1 MSKKALPPPSAALD
15 FNPLRVQLERLRNE
29 MTSDACLASLKN
41 IQVHECYRQS
51 AENLLQYLCLR
62 RHDLRELQA
71 QLAEIG
77 LSSLGRAEAAILAA
91 VTSVMGVLQRL
102 EEPNTQEP
110 KARDRGLHE
119 GERLL
124 AAHAD
129 ALFGK
134 ARGTRSVR
142 IMVTLPSEA
151 AHNRDLIE
159 ALIKEGM
166 DCARINCAHDDPD
179 SWRAMIEHVRAAE
192 KALGLKCKVAL
203 DLAGP
208 KLRTGP
214 IATAPSVKKVRP
226 TRDCYGHVISPAHV
240 RITWTNA
247 AINESDTDA
256 CFLVTSDKA
265 LAVRAGDTL
274 RLRDAR
280 GSKRKMKVIASD
292 EEGCLAELK
301 KTAYFTDGMQI
312 KQRRA
317 SKTHGRMRLTE
328 LPPREQHLT
337 LRVGDLL
344 TLIADDQPID
354 PPSNDNAE
362 TARIGC
368 TLPYVLAAVA
378 AGDPVW
384 FDDGKIGA
392 RVEKASADALI
403 LRITQIAHASGRAKL
418 ASDKG
423 INFPDNALPVRAPTE
438 DDIETLAFAAKHA
451 DIVQMSFANSAEDV
465 IELIDHLERLDATHL
480 GVVLKIETRAGFEN
494 LPKMLLAGMR
504 LPRFG
509 VMIARGD
516 LAVETGF
523 ERLAEIQE
531 EILCLCEAAH
541 VPVIWATQ
549 VLESLAKKGAPAR
562 SEITDAA
569 MSVRAECVMLNKG
582 PYILKAVTTLND
594 VLRRMREHRAKKRD
608 LLRSLQVAGRQDA
621 TGALS

>member
-1 MSKKALPPPSAALD
+1 
-15 FNPLRVQLERLRNE
+15 
-29 MTSDACLASLKN
+29 
-41 IQVHECYRQS
+41 
-51 AENLLQYLCLR
+51 
-62 RHDLRELQA
+62 
-71 QLAEIG
+71 
-77 LSSLGRAEAAILAA
+77 
-91 VTSVMGVLQRL
+91 
-102 EEPNTQEP
+102 
-110 KARDRGLHE
+110 
-119 GERLL
+119 
-124 AAHAD
+124 
-129 ALFGK
+129 
-134 ARGTRSVR
+134 
-142 IMVTLPSEA
+142 
-151 AHNRDLIE
+151 
-159 ALIKEGM
+159 M

-192 KALGLKCKVAL
+192 KALGRECKVAL

-214 IATAPSVKKVRP
+214 IATAPGVKKVRP
-226 TRDCYGHVISPAHV
+226 THDCYGQVISPAHV
-240 RITWTNA
+240 RITWATA
-247 AINESDTDA
+247 AINESDTDP
-256 CFLVTSDKA
+256 CLMVTSDKA

-301 KTAYFTDGMQI
+301 KTAYFTDGRQI

-317 SKTHGRMRLTE
+317 GKTLGRMRVTG

-344 TLIADDQPID
+344 ALTADDQPID

-368 TLPYVLAAVA
+368 TLPHVLAAVA

-531 EILCLCEAAH
+531 EMLCLCEAAH

>member
-1 MSKKALPPPSAALD
+1 
-15 FNPLRVQLERLRNE
+15 
-29 MTSDACLASLKN
+29 
-41 IQVHECYRQS
+41 
-51 AENLLQYLCLR
+51 
-62 RHDLRELQA
+62 
-71 QLAEIG
+71 
-77 LSSLGRAEAAILAA
+77 
-91 VTSVMGVLQRL
+91 
-102 EEPNTQEP
+102 
-110 KARDRGLHE
+110 
-119 GERLL
+119 
-124 AAHAD
+124 
-129 ALFGK
+129 
-134 ARGTRSVR
+134 
-142 IMVTLPSEA
+142 
-151 AHNRDLIE
+151 
-159 ALIKEGM
+159 
-166 DCARINCAHDDPD
+166 
-179 SWRAMIEHVRAAE
+179 MIEHVRAAE
-192 KALGLKCKVAL
+192 KALGRECKVAL

-214 IATAPSVKKVRP
+214 IATAPGVKKVRP
-226 TRDCYGHVISPAHV
+226 TRDCYGQVISPAHV
-240 RITWTNA
+240 RITWATA
-247 AINESDTDA
+247 AINESDTDP
-256 CFLVTSDKA
+256 CLMVTSDKA

-301 KTAYFTDGMQI
+301 KTAYFTDGRQI

-317 SKTHGRMRLTE
+317 GKTLGRMRVTG

-344 TLIADDQPID
+344 ALTADDQPID

-368 TLPYVLAAVA
+368 TLPHVLAAVA

-531 EILCLCEAAH
+531 EMLCLCEAAH

>member
-1 MSKKALPPPSAALD
+1 MSNKAPARPAAALEFD
-15 FNPLRVQLERLRNE
+15 PLRVQLERLRNE

-102 EEPNTQEP
+102 EEPNTQVPTAPEL
-110 KARDRGLHE
+110 GLNE
-119 GERLL
+119 GGHLL
-124 AAHAD
+124 AAHTD
-129 ALFGK
+129 ALFG
-134 ARGTRSVR
+134 RTRSARQVR

-151 AHNRDLIE
+151 AHNRELIE

-192 KALGLKCKVAL
+192 KALGRECKVAL

-214 IATAPSVKKVRP
+214 IATAPGVKKVRP
-226 TRDCYGHVISPAHV
+226 TRDCYGQVISPAHV
-240 RITWTNA
+240 RITWATA
-247 AINESDTDA
+247 AINESDTDP
-256 CFLVTSDKA
+256 CLMVTSDKA

-280 GSKRKMKVIASD
+280 GSKRKMKVIAFD
-292 EEGCLAELK
+292 EDGCLAELK

-317 SKTHGRMRLTE
+317 GKTHGRMHVTG

-344 TLIADDQPID
+344 TLTADDQPID

-368 TLPYVLAAVA
+368 TLPHILAAVA
-378 AGDPVW
+378 VDDPVW

-403 LRITQIAHASGRAKL
+403 LRITQVAHASGCAKL

-438 DDIETLAFAAKHA
+438 DDIQTLAFAAKHA

-465 IELIDHLERLDATHL
+465 IELLDHLERLDATHL
-480 GVVLKIETRAGFEN
+480 GVVLKIETRTGFEN

-516 LAVETGF
+516 LAVEAGF

-582 PYILKAVTTLND
+582 PYILNAVTTLND

-608 LLRSLQVAGRQDA
+608 LLRSLQVAGRQSA
-621 TGALS
+621 TQLT

>member
-1 MSKKALPPPSAALD
+1 MVIRHLSMASILALNGCPESVD
-15 FNPLRVQLERLRNE
+15 
-29 MTSDACLASLKN
+29 
-41 IQVHECYRQS
+41 HY
-51 AENLLQYLCLR
+51 NLL
-62 RHDLRELQA
+62 
-71 QLAEIG
+71 
-77 LSSLGRAEAAILAA
+77 
-91 VTSVMGVLQRL
+91 
-102 EEPNTQEP
+102 
-110 KARDRGLHE
+110 
-119 GERLL
+119 
-124 AAHAD
+124 
-129 ALFGK
+129 AL
-134 ARGTRSVR
+134 T
-142 IMVTLPSEA
+142 
-151 AHNRDLIE
+151 
-159 ALIKEGM
+159 
-166 DCARINCAHDDPD
+166 
-179 SWRAMIEHVRAAE
+179 
-192 KALGLKCKVAL
+192 
-203 DLAGP
+203 
-208 KLRTGP
+208 
-214 IATAPSVKKVRP
+214 
-226 TRDCYGHVISPAHV
+226 
-240 RITWTNA
+240 
-247 AINESDTDA
+247 
-256 CFLVTSDKA
+256 
-265 LAVRAGDTL
+265 
-274 RLRDAR
+274 
-280 GSKRKMKVIASD
+280 
-292 EEGCLAELK
+292 
-301 KTAYFTDGMQI
+301 
-312 KQRRA
+312 
-317 SKTHGRMRLTE
+317 
-328 LPPREQHLT
+328 
-337 LRVGDLL
+337 
-344 TLIADDQPID
+344 ADDQPID

-368 TLPYVLAAVA
+368 TLPHVLAAVA

-531 EILCLCEAAH
+531 EMLCLCEAAH

>member
-1 MSKKALPPPSAALD
+1 MSEKAAPRPSAVLGC
-15 FNPLRVQLERLRNE
+15 NLRMQLERLRTE
-29 MTSDACLASLKN
+29 MTCDACLAPLEDFR
-41 IQVHECYRQS
+41 VHQCYRRS

-62 RHDLRELQA
+62 RHDLREMQA

-77 LSSLGRAEAAILAA
+77 LSSLGRAEAATLAA
-91 VTSVMGVLQRL
+91 VTSVIDVLQRL
-102 EEPNTQEP
+102 EDPNSPAP
-110 KARDRGLHE
+110 KALGLDLNE
-119 GERLL
+119 GGRLL

-129 ALFGK
+129 ALFG
-134 ARGTRSVR
+134 ARLTARPVR

-151 AHNRDLIE
+151 AHDRELID
-159 ALIKEGM
+159 ALITEGM
-166 DCARINCAHDDPD
+166 DCARINCAHDDPE

-192 KALGLKCKVAL
+192 KALGRKCTVAL

-214 IATAPSVKKVRP
+214 IAEAPGVMKVRP
-226 TRDCYGHVISPAHV
+226 KRDCYGHVIRPACV

-247 AINESDTDA
+247 ASDESDTDA
-256 CFLVTSDKA
+256 CFLVESDKA
-265 LAVRAGDTL
+265 LAVHAGDTL

-280 GSKRKMKVIASD
+280 GSRRKMKVVACD
-292 EEGCLAELK
+292 QDGCLAELC
-301 KTAYFTDGMQI
+301 KTTYFTNGMQI
-312 KQRRA
+312 RQRRA
-317 SKTHGRMRLTE
+317 GKTLARMRVNG

-354 PPSNDNAE
+354 LPSIGNGPA
-362 TARIGC
+362 ARIGC
-368 TLPYVLAAVA
+368 TLPHVLAAVA

-392 RVEKASADALI
+392 RVEQASADALT
-403 LRITQIAHASGRAKL
+403 LRITQVAHASGLAKL

-423 INFPDNALPVRAPTE
+423 INFPDSNLPIRAPTK
-438 DDIETLAFAAKHA
+438 DDVETLTFAAKHA

-465 IELIDHLERLDATHL
+465 IELFDHLDRLNARHL

-494 LPKMLLAGMR
+494 LPSMLLAGMR
-504 LPRFG
+504 SPRFG

-516 LAVETGF
+516 LAVESGF

-549 VLESLAKKGAPAR
+549 VLENLAKKGAPAR

-594 VLRRMREHRAKKRD
+594 VLHRMREHRTKKRD
-608 LLRSLQVAGRQDA
+608 LLRSLQVARRLD
-621 TGALS
+621 GARSA

>member
-1 MSKKALPPPSAALD
+1 M
-15 FNPLRVQLERLRNE
+15 
-29 MTSDACLASLKN
+29 
-41 IQVHECYRQS
+41 
-51 AENLLQYLCLR
+51 QYLCLR

-110 KARDRGLHE
+110 KAPERGLHE

-134 ARGTRSVR
+134 ARGTRSIR

-192 KALGLKCKVAL
+192 KALGRECKVAL

-214 IATAPSVKKVRP
+214 IATAPGVKKVRP
-226 TRDCYGHVISPAHV
+226 TRDCYGQVISPAHV
-240 RITWTNA
+240 RITWATA
-247 AINESDTDA
+247 AINESDTDP
-256 CFLVTSDKA
+256 CLMVTSDKA

-301 KTAYFTDGMQI
+301 KTAYFTDGRQI

-317 SKTHGRMRLTE
+317 GKTLGRMRVTG

-344 TLIADDQPID
+344 ALTADDQPID

-368 TLPYVLAAVA
+368 TLPHVLAAVA

-531 EILCLCEAAH
+531 EMLCLCEAAH